1 MPPDWPVGMGYWR
14 TQWRYSSII
23 NRSLLLFERLPVFV
37 TVSILSW
44 LDTYLMN
51 SIKPLTALNSSGK
64 WLRSLKWWDGCCL
77 SSLPKRKWFLKM
89 FLPPCAHIHMLWNP
103 DVCLSFLFKDMNL
116 YEAYYTFFT
125 MKHCDTHI
133 RMTHHVI
140 FVLFY
145 IIKT

>member
-14 TQWRYSSII
+14 TEWRYSSII
-23 NRSLLLFERLPVFV
+23 NWNLLLFERLPVFV

-64 WLRSLKWWDGCCL
+64 WLRGLKWWDGCCL

-89 FLPPCAHIHMLWNP
+89 LLPPCAHIHMLWNLMSAYRFCSRIWIYTRHT
-103 DVCLSFLFKDMNL
+103 VSFSQRSIVISL
-116 YEAYYTFFT
+116 
-125 MKHCDTHI
+125 

-140 FVLFY
+140 FVLFD